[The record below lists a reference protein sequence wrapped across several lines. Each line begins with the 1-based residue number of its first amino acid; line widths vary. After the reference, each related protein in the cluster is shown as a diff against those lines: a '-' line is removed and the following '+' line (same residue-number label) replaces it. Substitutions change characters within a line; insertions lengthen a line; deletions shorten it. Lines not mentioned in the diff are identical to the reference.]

1 MEVIRPLPR
10 DKTNECSSDEGL
22 ENTGISLVNEECS
35 SPEAV
40 VVRSHPD
47 EVTVETNGRSSD
59 DVSES
64 AEVSFVDEALPSV
77 GAPFDGR
84 VPSPAVICS
93 RPDTVMGE
101 TKGKSLSERL
111 LGEAK
116 SPDDDASNGATEA
129 VDAGIYEADEEFTR
143 RRPVRFEDYETQ
155 FVSNRRMRA
164 AARNE
169 VEYSS
174 KSSEVLAVNNESSM
188 TKRKYRARVVRN
200 SEFKTKL

>member
-1 MEVIRPLPR
+1 M
-10 DKTNECSSDEGL
+10 
-22 ENTGISLVNEECS
+22 
-35 SPEAV
+35 
-40 VVRSHPD
+40 
-47 EVTVETNGRSSD
+47 TVETNGRSSD

-116 SPDDDASNGATEA
+116 SPGDDVSNGATEA
-129 VDAGIYEADEEFTR
+129 VDDGIYEAVEEFKR
-143 RRPVRFEDYETQ
+143 RRPARQSKRPMRFEDYKTQ
-155 FVSNRRMRA
+155 FVLNRRMQA
-164 AARNE
+164 VARNE

-174 KSSEVLAVNNESSM
+174 KSSEVLAVNNESRM
-188 TKRKYRARVVRN
+188 AKRKHRTKVVWN